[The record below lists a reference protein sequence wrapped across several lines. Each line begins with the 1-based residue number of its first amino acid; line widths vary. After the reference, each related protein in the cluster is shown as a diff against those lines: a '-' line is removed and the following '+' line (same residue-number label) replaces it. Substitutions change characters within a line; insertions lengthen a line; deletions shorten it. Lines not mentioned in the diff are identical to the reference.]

1 MVRSEF
7 SYSCMNRNKEE
18 SESQYHIKEEN
29 KSILKIDIQ
38 NNPMVFIR
46 KIVFGKFLTCNWKYV
61 LKNRLLFLKQI
72 LDVFNYFFLC
82 RMIKNKILNIKIIF

>member
-7 SYSCMNRNKEE
+7 SYSCMNRNEEE

-38 NNPMVFIR
+38 NLMVFIR
-46 KIVFGKFLTCNWKYV
+46 KIVFDKFLTCNWKYV
-61 LKNRLLFLKQI
+61 LKNRLLSLKQI
-72 LDVFNYFFLC
+72 LDVFSYFFYVEWLK
-82 RMIKNKILNIKIIF
+82 IKY

>member
-7 SYSCMNRNKEE
+7 SYSCMNRNEEE

-46 KIVFGKFLTCNWKYV
+46 KIVFGKFLTCN
-61 LKNRLLFLKQI
+61 
-72 LDVFNYFFLC
+72 
-82 RMIKNKILNIKIIF
+82 

>member
-46 KIVFGKFLTCNWKYV
+46 KIVFDKFLTCNWKYV
-61 LKNRLLFLKQI
+61 LKNRLLSRKQS
-72 LDVFNYFFLC
+72 LDVFSYFFYVECLK
-82 RMIKNKILNIKIIF
+82 IKY

>member
-46 KIVFGKFLTCNWKYV
+46 KIVFDKFLTCN
-61 LKNRLLFLKQI
+61 
-72 LDVFNYFFLC
+72 
-82 RMIKNKILNIKIIF
+82 

>member
-38 NNPMVFIR
+38 NLMVFIR
-46 KIVFGKFLTCNWKYV
+46 KIVFDKFLTCNWKYV
-61 LKNRLLFLKQI
+61 LKNRLLSLKQI
-72 LDVFNYFFLC
+72 LDVFSYFFYVEWLK
-82 RMIKNKILNIKIIF
+82 IKY